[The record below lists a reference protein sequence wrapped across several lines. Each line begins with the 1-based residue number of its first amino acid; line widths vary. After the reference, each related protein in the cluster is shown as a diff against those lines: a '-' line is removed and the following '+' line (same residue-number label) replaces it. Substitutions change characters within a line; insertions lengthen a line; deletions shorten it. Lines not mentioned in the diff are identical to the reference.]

1 VPEFLSDAWLAG
13 LGDAAAAQ
21 AIPGGLRLTIQQVV
35 DGEDEVPCAFVVRIA
50 DGGMSVEPGSAPDAD
65 VTFTQDRTT
74 ATAIARGE
82 LSAQAAFM
90 AGALRVDGALHSV
103 IDHARELATLADL
116 FDEIRASTTWG
127 DST

>member
-1 VPEFLSDAWLAG
+1 MPEFLSDAWIAG

-21 AIPGGLRLTIQQVV
+21 AVPADLRLTIQQVV
-35 DGEDEVPCAFVVRIA
+35 DDGDGAPRSFVVRIA
-50 DGGMSVEPGSAPDAD
+50 EGAVSVEPGTAPDVD

-90 AGALRVDGALHSV
+90 AGALQVEGSLHRV
-103 IDHARELATLADL
+103 IDHALELATLADL
-116 FDEIRASTTWG
+116 FAAMRASTTWG
-127 DST
+127 PRT